1 MYGAMVAGMDEGI
14 GRVMAK
20 LKEVGVDENTLVI
33 FYSDNGGRLSHAVNL
48 PLRGHKG
55 MLFEGGIRVPF
66 VMSWPA
72 KFPKGNKSESPISAL
87 DIFPTVIEA
96 AGVGSDSV
104 EHLDGISLVNSL
116 ANGKETPAGKLFWRY
131 AMGDDQFGYATRDGD
146 MKLVQSGYKNRNLL
160 FNLAADP
167 WEQNDLASE
176 QPETVARLAESIK
189 QWDAKNVTPKW
200 LDPHGPN
207 VRKEESKRQKRLST
221 TRRVANGSDRR
232 KFSRRWSVNSSD
244 TKD

>member
-1 MYGAMVAGMDEGI
+1 MDEGI

-96 AGVGSDSV
+96 AGVG
-104 EHLDGISLVNSL
+104 
-116 ANGKETPAGKLFWRY
+116 
-131 AMGDDQFGYATRDGD
+131 
-146 MKLVQSGYKNRNLL
+146 
-160 FNLAADP
+160 
-167 WEQNDLASE
+167 NDLS
-176 QPETVARLAESIK
+176 LI
-189 QWDAKNVTPKW
+189 
-200 LDPHGPN
+200 HI
-207 VRKEESKRQKRLST
+207 
-221 TRRVANGSDRR
+221 
-232 KFSRRWSVNSSD
+232 
-244 TKD
+244 